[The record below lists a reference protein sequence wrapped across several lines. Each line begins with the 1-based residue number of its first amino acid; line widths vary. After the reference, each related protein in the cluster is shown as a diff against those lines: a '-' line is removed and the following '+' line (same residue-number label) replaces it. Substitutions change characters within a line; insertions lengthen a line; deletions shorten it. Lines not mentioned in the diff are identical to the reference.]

1 MVEMVVAH
9 RQRRGDQV
17 RSRWVILSWALALG
31 AGLPLLGVWLAG
43 KPVAAYLEFPPTT
56 QVVAHEPFSW
66 PVFIGLAVVIVGM
79 LAPFVMCMRRA
90 SSLAAGSTA
99 DPNHAARL
107 ALHERRASPG
117 SFPWWG
123 WLALFW
129 TMGWWFLAWT
139 RFEWMHPLQPH
150 TFAPLWFGYIV
161 LVNALTCRRTGHC
174 MLLHRPRYFLSLFPL
189 SAAFWW
195 FFEYLNRFVQNWHY
209 AGGGELTEWEYLVR
223 ATLPFATVLP
233 AVLGTAEC
241 LTASPRCSAGLDRF
255 VMIEFKNRMTW
266 GLAILTGSAVGL
278 VGLGLWPD
286 YLFSLVWV
294 APLLLITS
302 LQLIRDEPTI
312 FSETVY
318 GDWRTL
324 STAAFAALICGCFW
338 EMWNF
343 YSLARWEYAV
353 PFVQGFKLFEMPL
366 LGYAG
371 YLPFGLECLA
381 VADLCLSRKFSGGVA
396 YYRAVEGATDLAQRK
411 PTVAER

>member
-1 MVEMVVAH
+1 MVEMVVPH
-9 RQRRGDQV
+9 GQKRGGQV
-17 RSRWVILSWALALG
+17 RSRWVILSWSLALG
-31 AGLPLLGVWLAG
+31 AGLPLLGVWWAG
-43 KPVAAYLEFPPTT
+43 KPVASYLEFPPTT
-56 QVVAHEPFSW
+56 QFVAHEPFSW
-66 PVFIGLAVVIVGM
+66 PIFMGLAAVIIGI
-79 LAPFVMCMRRA
+79 LAPFWSYVLRMQRSDFPA
-90 SSLAAGSTA
+90 TA
-99 DPNHAARL
+99 DPSHVSRFTF
-107 ALHERRASPG
+107 HERRASMG
-117 SFPWWG
+117 RFSWWG

-139 RFEWMHPLQPH
+139 RFEWMHLLQPH
-150 TFAPLWFGYIV
+150 TFASLWLGYIV
-161 LVNALTCRRTGHC
+161 LVNALTFRRTGHC
-174 MLLHRPRYFLSLFPL
+174 MLLDRPRYFLSLFPL
-189 SAAFWW
+189 SSAFWW

-209 AGGGELTEWEYLVR
+209 VGGGELTEWEYLVR
-223 ATLPFATVLP
+223 ATLPFSTVLP
-233 AVLGTAEC
+233 AVLGTAEW
-241 LTASPRCSAGLDRF
+241 LSSFTRLSAGLDRF
-255 VMIEFKNRMTW
+255 VTLEFKNHTTW
-266 GLAILTGSAVGL
+266 GWGLLIGSAVGL
-278 VGLGLWPD
+278 FGIGLWPD

-312 FSETVY
+312 FSGTAQ

-324 STAAFAALICGCFW
+324 WAAALAALICGWFW

-353 PFVQGFKLFEMPL
+353 PFVQRFKLFEMPL

-396 YYRAVEGATDLAQRK
+396 YYRAAEGGTDLAQRK